1 METLCGP
8 IVPDPSCTVIAA
20 RRRRWQLRVPLLTQ
34 RASGVE
40 GDEQRPAPSCALH
53 GTAHT
58 AVHGIHMDH
67 CVAVGCMGAEVGME
81 VGAGTVS
88 DYYYYPRAGF
98 GLTSSIAKPS
108 YNSVFAIP
116 KFVW

>member
-67 CVAVGCMGAEVGME
+67 CVAVGCMGAEVPPE
-81 VGAGTVS
+81 VRTWGRVPGSLRRNTRARREPIATS
-88 DYYYYPRAGF
+88 DQIDKVGQK
-98 GLTSSIAKPS
+98 T
-108 YNSVFAIP
+108 
-116 KFVW
+116 